1 MVNYY
6 IYGEPAE
13 SQITTSMVKIII
25 YYIYGLFLLHLWWI
39 RYIGL
44 RKRKIINN
52 KLLFI
57 LKLMGLFSF
66 LSC

>member
-25 YYIYGLFLLHLWWI
+25 YYIYGWFLLHLWWI

>member
-25 YYIYGLFLLHLWWI
+25 YYIYGWFLLHLWW
-39 RYIGL
+39 
-44 RKRKIINN
+44 
-52 KLLFI
+52 
-57 LKLMGLFSF
+57 
-66 LSC
+66 